1 MERPPTVLERD
12 SHSRTSWSPHLG
24 YRRKVEAGLLEA
36 LRPRITHRNK
46 PHPSIVAFIGTVSF
60 PNHNPAHLVLV
71 SSSIELSI
79 VAEEHLCG
87 L

>member
-1 MERPPTVLERD
+1 MLPLLIRARARILDTA
-12 SHSRTSWSPHLG
+12 
-24 YRRKVEAGLLEA
+24 RKVEAGLLEA